1 MMFDR
6 LIPMARAAMTVS
18 LLGVSAC
25 QPTGQPTDNTS
36 TIVQG
41 ENEDVL
47 SGSANGASDI
57 THDSAVD
64 RPVLARR
71 SCAVDIGAVA
81 AANHVKMCRNVSP
94 ASHPPC
100 NAENSCAMIEEEI
113 ARSCA
118 LFDGKGAP
126 MAACQPAPK
135 SKEAAA
141 AGVQRYYS
149 ALNARDF
156 DTAWDIW
163 SGPAGQTR
171 AKFEAGFAQTR
182 STRVTIGPLMP
193 GDGGAG
199 SIYQPVPVTVDATLL
214 DGTKQRYVGN
224 YVLRRVNDVDGAIAD
239 QLRWHIMSA
248 RLTETPVR

>member
-1 MMFDR
+1 MMFNR

-41 ENEDVL
+41 ENDGVL
-47 SGSANGASDI
+47 SGSVNSAPDI
-57 THDSAVD
+57 VHNPAVD
-64 RPVLARR
+64 RTVLARR
-71 SCAVDIGAVA
+71 PCAVDIGAVV
-81 AANHVKMCRNVSP
+81 AANRAKMCRNVSS
-94 ASHPPC
+94 ASHPSC
-100 NAENSCAMIEEEI
+100 NAANSCAMIEEEI

-118 LFDGKGAP
+118 LFYGKGVA

-141 AGVQRYYS
+141 AVVQRYYS
-149 ALNARDF
+149 ALNARF

-163 SGPAGQTR
+163 SGPAGQAR
-171 AKFEAGFAQTR
+171 AKFEAGFSQTR

-214 DGTKQRYVGN
+214 DGTKQRYVGD
-224 YVLRRVNDVDGAIAD
+224 YVLRRVNDVDGATAD

-248 RLTETPVR
+248 RLTATPVR